1 MKEQRRTTLRKL
13 ENSRKESLYLI
24 IRDVAVGVVSALV
37 CVLYRY
43 LLNFA
48 EDYLLKIIDIVKGS
62 PVKVAVWIAALAVIG
77 ALVALIIKKEPIAG
91 GSGIP
96 QVSAELGGYMNPS

>member
-24 IRDVAVGVVSALV
+24 IRGVEVGVVSALV

-77 ALVALIIKKEPIAG
+77 AL
-91 GSGIP
+91 
-96 QVSAELGGYMNPS
+96 QVFHSAEKARVFNSVQWVQKALHG